1 MRKGEIEVKTIYI
14 THPHTFNQT
23 DLPPT
28 VLALGYF
35 DGFHLGHQKV
45 VETAKKEAKKK
56 GIACSVMT
64 FDPHPSVV
72 LKKDVTH
79 VEYIT
84 PLHHKEELFAQSDID
99 YLYIVNF
106 SSEFAS
112 LLPQQFVDEYI
123 VGLNVK
129 HVVAGFDFTYGRLG
143 KGTMKTLPVHA
154 DGRFTQTTVEKLTF
168 NNEKVSSTLIRD
180 FIQTGEVDKL
190 PPLLGRFYTIKGI
203 VVDGEKRGRTI
214 GFPTANVK
222 PNGDY
227 IIPKMGVYAV
237 RLKTG
242 SKWYTG
248 VCNIGVKPTFHENRT
263 VPSIEV
269 HLFDFNEDIYNEE
282 VTVEWH
288 VRIRSERKFPSIDE
302 LVKQIGQ
309 DKEHAK
315 QYFEKIDEHTCFL
328 S

>member
-1 MRKGEIEVKTIYI
+1 MKTIHI
-14 THPHTFNQT
+14 THPHSFNQT

-35 DGFHLGHQKV
+35 DGVHLGHRKV
-45 VETAKKEAKKK
+45 VETAKKEAETQ

-64 FDPHPSVV
+64 FDPHPSIV
-72 LKKDVTH
+72 LKKDVTN

-84 PLHHKEELFAQSDID
+84 PLHHKQELFEEMDID

-112 LLPQQFVDEYI
+112 LSPQQFVDQYI
-123 VGLNVK
+123 IGLNVN
-129 HVVAGFDFTYGRLG
+129 HVVAGFDFTFGRFG
-143 KGTMKTLPVHA
+143 KGTMEALPELA
-154 DGRFTQTTVEKLTF
+154 NGRFTQTTVEKFTF
-168 NNEKVSSTLIRD
+168 KNEKVSSTVIRGLI
-180 FIQTGEVDKL
+180 QNGEVDQL
-190 PPLLGRFYTIKGI
+190 APLLGRFYTVKGI

-222 PNGDY
+222 TSEDY

-237 RLKTG
+237 RLKIG
-242 SKWYTG
+242 STWHNG
-248 VCNIGVKPTFHENRT
+248 VCNLGVKPTFHENET

-269 HLFDFNEDIYNEE
+269 HLFDFNEDIYKKD
-282 VTVEWH
+282 VIVEWH
-288 VRIRSERKFPSIDE
+288 KRIRSEKKFSSIDE
-302 LVKQIGQ
+302 LIKQIGR
-309 DKEHAK
+309 DKEQAK

-328 S
+328 P

>member
-1 MRKGEIEVKTIYI
+1 MKTIHI
-14 THPHTFNQT
+14 THPHSFNQT

-35 DGFHLGHQKV
+35 DGVHLGHQKV
-45 VETAKKEAKKK
+45 VETAKKEAETQ

-72 LKKDVTH
+72 LKKDVTN

-84 PLHHKEELFAQSDID
+84 PLHHKQELFEEMDID

-112 LLPQQFVDEYI
+112 LSPQQFVDQYI
-123 VGLNVK
+123 IGLNVK
-129 HVVAGFDFTYGRLG
+129 HVVAGFDFTFGRFG
-143 KGTMKTLPVHA
+143 KGTMDTLPELSN
-154 DGRFTQTTVEKLTF
+154 GRFTQTTVEKFTF
-168 NNEKVSSTLIRD
+168 KNEKVSSTVIRGLI
-180 FIQTGEVDKL
+180 QKGEVDQL
-190 PPLLGRFYTIKGI
+190 APLLGRFYTVKGI

-222 PNGDY
+222 TSEDY

-237 RLKTG
+237 RLKIG
-242 SKWYTG
+242 STWHHG
-248 VCNIGVKPTFHENRT
+248 VCNLGVKPTFHENET

-269 HLFDFNEDIYNEE
+269 HLFDFNEDIYKKE
-282 VTVEWH
+282 VIVEWH
-288 VRIRSERKFPSIDE
+288 KRIRSEKKFSSIDE
-302 LVKQIGQ
+302 LIKQIGR
-309 DKEHAK
+309 DKEQAK